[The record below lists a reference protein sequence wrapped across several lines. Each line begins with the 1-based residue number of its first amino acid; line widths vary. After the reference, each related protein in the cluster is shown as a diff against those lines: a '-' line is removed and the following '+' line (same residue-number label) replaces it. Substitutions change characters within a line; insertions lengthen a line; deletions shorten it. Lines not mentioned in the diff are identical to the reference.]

1 MCVFSLAL
9 QGSISEAS
17 IVINDGCVRIVAG
30 RGKFF
35 KFFAGNK
42 KAPLCKGG
50 RMPFVRPLW
59 VGDSPHCGEMSRS
72 DRGVWPRKR
81 SREAGGGREPKSL
94 VRTKGN
100 VSPSVRASRSHRS
113 PSGTSCHLPRAGG
126 VCLAEGGVKGCAYS
140 PIEAGW
146 SVGVCS
152 FWYFREAAMKP
163 LNSG

>member
-1 MCVFSLAL
+1 MC
-9 QGSISEAS
+9 
-17 IVINDGCVRIVAG
+17 
-30 RGKFF
+30 
-35 KFFAGNK
+35 FFACFTGQYFRSFYSYKRRMCQNCCRK
-42 KAPLCKGG
+42 REVFLNFLRKIKRPPCVKGAECRLCG
-50 RMPFVRPLW
+50 PLW
-59 VGDSPHCGEMSRS
+59 VGGSPHCGEMSRS

-81 SREAGGGREPKSL
+81 SREAGGGEPKSL
-94 VRTKGN
+94 VRAKEN

>member
-1 MCVFSLAL
+1 
-9 QGSISEAS
+9 
-17 IVINDGCVRIVAG
+17 
-30 RGKFF
+30 
-35 KFFAGNK
+35 
-42 KAPLCKGG
+42 
-50 RMPFVRPLW
+50 MPFVRPLW

-81 SREAGGGREPKSL
+81 SREAGGGEPKSL
-94 VRTKGN
+94 VRAKEN
-100 VSPSVRASRSHRS
+100 VSQR
-113 PSGTSCHLPRAGG
+113 
-126 VCLAEGGVKGCAYS
+126 GVKGCAYS